1 MGERP
6 RMSKPVRVE
15 HVTKRFGRVTAVD
28 DASFETLPGEM
39 FFLLGPSGCGKTTL
53 LRAVAGLAD
62 IDAGEVFIGERR
74 VTAVPAHR
82 RNAAMV
88 FQNYALWPHM
98 TVLENVT
105 FGLSLRGV
113 GRRDR
118 RAAGMKALDIV
129 QMDALAARKP
139 NQLSGGQQQRV
150 ALARA
155 LAVEPDCLLLDE
167 PLSNLDAKLRLEMRS
182 ELRRIHRETAL
193 TMLYVTHDQK
203 EALSLADR
211 VALMRDGRIIQTG
224 PPREMYLRPASRF
237 AAAFLG
243 EATFLRGRFQG
254 TENGRALVETVAGPL
269 KAREPA
275 ERLPE
280 GAACDVVVRPEA
292 VELVPAKT
300 IKPTNG
306 LRAEVRD
313 VSFLGE
319 LEQVTV
325 AVAGHGDVKSV
336 GVPDAARTWAAGDAV
351 WLSFAPE
358 AAGVFP
364 ADETE

>member
-1 MGERP
+1 
-6 RMSKPVRVE
+6 MSKPIRVE
-15 HVTKRFGRVTAVD
+15 HVTKRFESVTAVD

-62 IDAGEVFIGERR
+62 IDAGEIFIGERR
-74 VTAVPAHR
+74 VTHVPAHR
-82 RNAAMV
+82 RSAAMV

-113 GRRDR
+113 GRAER
-118 RAAGMKALDIV
+118 RAAGMKALDVV

-150 ALARA
+150 AVARA
-155 LAVEPDCLLLDE
+155 LAVQPDCLLLDE

-193 TMLYVTHDQK
+193 TVLYVTHDQK

-224 PPREMYLRPASRF
+224 RPRDLYHNPASRF
-237 AAAFLG
+237 AAGFLG
-243 EATFLRGRFQG
+243 EANFLRGRFQG
-254 TENGRALVETVAGPL
+254 MAEGRAMVETPHGPL

-275 ERLPE
+275 GDLSD

-292 VELVPAKT
+292 VELYPEKA
-300 IKPTNG
+300 IKPPNG
-306 LRAEVRD
+306 IRAEVRE

-319 LEQVTV
+319 LEQVV
-325 AVAGHGDVKSV
+325 ASVGGRTDVKSV
-336 GVPDAARTWAAGDAV
+336 SVPSRDRSWHVGDTV
-351 WLSFAPE
+351 WLSFAAE
-358 AAGVFP
+358 SASIFP